1 MEKKYVD
8 VVDKNDK
15 VIGKITEEEA
25 TYVHDKI
32 TRSVSIFVYNSK
44 GELFL
49 QKRSRTK
56 VRFPLHW
63 DISVG
68 GFVDAGESHDKAA
81 VRELEEELGI
91 KKKPKQLEFLF
102 KKLIQT
108 DRMEIAKVY
117 ALETDEPISINRD
130 EIAEGKYFSISE
142 INKMIHDKKELITPH
157 FLLLFKEVGYLT
169 Y

>member
-1 MEKKYVD
+1 MEKKFVD

-25 TYVHDKI
+25 THSHDTI
-32 TRSVSIFVYNSK
+32 TRTVTIFVYNSK

-56 VRFPLHW
+56 IRFPLHW
-63 DISVG
+63 DISVS

-81 VRELEEELGI
+81 IRELEEELGI
-91 KKKPKQLEFLF
+91 KKNAKQLEFLF

-108 DRMEIAKVY
+108 DRIEIAKVY

-130 EIAEGKYFSISE
+130 EIAEGKFFSITE
-142 INKMIHDKKELITPH
+142 IKKMIHDKKELITSH
-157 FLLLFKEVGYLT
+157 FLLLFKEIGHLT